1 MLSTHQQLTPIDR
14 YAVVIVMP
22 AIIYALLFTL
32 PSTLVGGYTINSDR
46 LSKPTSAMASK
57 VLFQSP
63 SLANIYKEMIVSSKP
78 LSLRKY
84 GNGSKVKKTKKESK
98 IYYIP
103 IPPMPYRYIPGVGFD
118 YQPMKIKPIV
128 QEEALPSSGMNPLNE
143 AAQTSSSNAGKATT
157 TVDQHTATNQKTK
170 NNWYRPVDNGST
182 NYKISNKNEFDIV
195 ANRPLDFIGADSKLY
210 LMDRGNYYFSGRP
223 FRLQVA
229 HAQPKN
235 QLTSLNLKSKLYFN
249 KKIIY

>member
-1 MLSTHQQLTPIDR
+1 MLSTHQQVTPNNR
-14 YAVVIVMP
+14 YAVIIAMP

-32 PSTLVGGYTINSDR
+32 PSTLAGGYQINSDR
-46 LSKPTSAMASK
+46 LSKPTSAMAAK
-57 VLFQSP
+57 VLFHSP

-84 GNGSKVKKTKKESK
+84 GNGSKVKKTKKDSK

-103 IPPMPYRYIPGVGFD
+103 IPPMPYRFIPGVGFD

-128 QEEALPSSGMNPLNE
+128 KEPSSGMKPLNG
-143 AAQTSSSNAGKATT
+143 AAQTSSSNAGKVTT
-157 TVDQHTATNQKTK
+157 NVDQHTATNQKTK

-182 NYKISNKNEFDIV
+182 NYKISNKKEIDIV